1 MHGKTTSPPQYLT
14 MKVTT
19 ILGYEFTTIESLKA
33 FAAVH
38 GFNPIG
44 KNPLKA
50 AWVESVRF
58 YLESQI
64 VVVATIAE
72 ADPIASEIATVVEE
86 TAVTIGTVVVKAL
99 TSETAVLGYRV
110 ILKAIAFAL
119 VMAWL
124 VTVATSKWCWAHR
137 SSTAVYHWVKDA
149 LSSEVTQ
156 YAIVYLM
163 LGQWVIVEWVDSVRS
178 AIDSVV
184 QTCRVAWVGVQS
196 RFSGLVEDAR
206 SVVG

>member
-1 MHGKTTSPPQYLT
+1 MGKFTSPPQYLT

-19 ILGYEFTTIESLKA
+19 IFSHEFTTIQSLKD

-38 GFNPIG
+38 GFTPIG

-72 ADPIASEIATVVEE
+72 ADPIASAIATKTEE
-86 TAVTIGTVVVKAL
+86 VAVTIGSVVIKAL
-99 TSETAVLGYRV
+99 TSETAVLAYRV
-110 ILKAIAFAL
+110 VLKSVAFAL

-124 VTVATSKWCWAHR
+124 LTVAAAKWCWAHR

-156 YAIVYLM
+156 YAIVYLI
-163 LGQWVIVEWVDSVRS
+163 LGEWVIVEWVDSVRS
-178 AIDSVV
+178 AVSSAIKA
-184 QTCRVAWVGVQS
+184 CRVWID
-196 RFSGLVEDAR
+196 GLLEDAR
-206 SVVG
+206 SIVG

>member
-1 MHGKTTSPPQYLT
+1 
-14 MKVTT
+14 MKITT

-38 GFNPIG
+38 GFTPIG
-44 KNPLKA
+44 KKPLKA

-64 VVVATIAE
+64 VVVAIVAE
-72 ADPIASEIATVVEE
+72 ADPIASEIATKTEE
-86 TAVTIGTVVVKAL
+86 VAVSIGSVVVAVV
-99 TSETAVLGYRV
+99 TSKTAVLGYRV

-137 SSTAVYHWVKDA
+137 SSTAVYHWIKDA
-149 LSSEVTQ
+149 LSSEVAQ
-156 YAIVYLM
+156 YAIVYLI
-163 LGQWVIVEWVDSVRS
+163 LGEWVIVEWVDSVRS
-178 AIDSVV
+178 AVTSVV
-184 QTCRVAWVGVQS
+184 QTCRVSWAGVQS